1 MGYSQHAGMVIC
13 CDGSDA
19 ASERIK
25 RVLWN
30 DPASGVMR
38 HADAGYEE
46 AKACAREQGL
56 NLGAI
61 DISPQS

>member
-1 MGYSQHAGMVIC
+1 MGYAQHAGLVIC

-19 ASERIK
+19 AAVRIK

-38 HADAGYEE
+38 HADAGYEI
-46 AKACAREQGL
+46 AKRCAREH
-56 NLGAI
+56 NLKLPGI
-61 DISPQS
+61 DL

>member
-1 MGYSQHAGMVIC
+1 MGYAQHAGLVIC

-19 ASERIK
+19 ATARIK

-38 HADAGYEE
+38 HADAGYEI
-46 AKACAREQGL
+46 AKQCARDHNL

-61 DISPQS
+61 EL